1 MTYSFSNETF
11 CWPGMT
17 PFNMTQVYFPNVTR
31 DGFYAI
37 MYDFH
42 TSDRCGTHIEAPRS
56 LYKDKRS
63 TGEIPLDDLIGPAV
77 VIDVRQKTLSNLDYQ
92 LMPSDIEDWE
102 EKHGRIPE
110 GVILLVLTGWGKFF
124 SDNNKYLGMQPAG
137 NVSNMHFPGKCLA
150 SVLWSPVDIC
160 LRGSLLRYLITYR
173 PTVRLCFFVIVVG
186 SVTLWAR
193 DVEVV
198 VAAKR

>member
-1 MTYSFSNETF
+1 
-11 CWPGMT
+11 MT

-102 EKHGRIPE
+102 EKHGKIPE

-124 SDNNKYLGMQPAG
+124 SDNNKYLGMQPA
-137 NVSNMHFPGKCLA
+137 
-150 SVLWSPVDIC
+150 
-160 LRGSLLRYLITYR
+160 
-173 PTVRLCFFVIVVG
+173 
-186 SVTLWAR
+186 
-193 DVEVV
+193 
-198 VAAKR
+198 